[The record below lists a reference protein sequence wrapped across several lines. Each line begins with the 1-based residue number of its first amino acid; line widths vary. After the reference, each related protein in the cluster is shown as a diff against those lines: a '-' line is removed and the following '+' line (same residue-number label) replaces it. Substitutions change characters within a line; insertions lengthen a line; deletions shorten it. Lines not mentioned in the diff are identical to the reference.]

1 VQQAIAV
8 AYTYPLRRG
17 ASVELD
23 VRLMRYF
30 LAVVEEGS
38 FTKAAHREHATQ
50 PGISMA
56 ISALEQRLSVKLLER
71 HARGVAPTAAGN
83 RLYAH
88 CVRILKSVRAAEQ
101 QMIELRG
108 AAVGRIHLGLP
119 ATLARGALPAVLSAF
134 TSAFPH
140 VDLRISQG
148 YTSSLVELVK
158 SGSLDFAIITR
169 PDERL
174 RNMQITSCH
183 RDHVVLVSGKQW
195 GLKAGK
201 PVRLPDLSPL
211 KLVLPLEHH
220 PIRSMFNRL
229 ILNGEIPFARLLEM
243 DGLAGVLRLIERTDW
258 VTLLPSVALATGLGG
273 LALFV
278 SPIIEPEMEIE
289 YFVIHPT
296 TAPLPA
302 ITQQLLQMLKEQMAA
317 SVGMCTGGRS
327 PRREGAGREGR
338 TPRSHG
344 A

>member
-1 VQQAIAV
+1 
-8 AYTYPLRRG
+8 
-17 ASVELD
+17 VELD

-56 ISALEQRLSVKLLER
+56 VSALEQRLSVKLLDR

-101 QMIELRG
+101 QMTELRG
-108 AAVGRIHLGLP
+108 AAFGRIHVGLP

-140 VDLRISQG
+140 VDVRISQG
-148 YTSSLVELVK
+148 YTGSLVELVK
-158 SGSLDFAIITR
+158 SGGLDFAIVTR

-174 RNMQITSCH
+174 RNLQITTCH
-183 RDHVVLVSGKQW
+183 RDHVVLLSGMQL
-195 GLKAGK
+195 GLKPGK
-201 PVRLPDLSPL
+201 PVRLSDLEPL
-211 KLVLPLEHH
+211 KLVLPSEHH
-220 PIRSMFNRL
+220 PIRAMFNHL
-229 ILNGEIPFARLLEM
+229 ILNGEIPFARILEM
-243 DGLAGVLRLIERTDW
+243 DGLSGELELIERTDW
-258 VTLLPSVALATGLGG
+258 VTLLPSVALATGVGG
-273 LALFV
+273 RELV
-278 SPIIEPEMEIE
+278 ISPIIEPVMEIE

-302 ITQQLLQMLKEQMAA
+302 VTQQFLELLKQQLAA
-317 SVGMCTGGRS
+317 SVGIPAGVRS
-327 PRREGAGREGR
+327 PQREGASREGDR
-338 TPRSHG
+338 ATRGHRS
-344 A
+344 